1 LPNSKYSGPNRKTS
15 DVRWLFAFRFRG
27 GTDKEEA
34 IMKLGRN
41 ENGVESC
48 VYADGSVDGEG
59 LFTLWMK

>member
-1 LPNSKYSGPNRKTS
+1 
-15 DVRWLFAFRFRG
+15 
-27 GTDKEEA
+27 
-34 IMKLGRN
+34 MKLGRN